1 MAHMTQGSVQYL
13 DSGFWTR
20 LWIDEFWT
28 NVELYNNKKN
38 HYLDMLEQPC
48 MVCMLTNR

>member
-28 NVELYNNKKN
+28 NVELYNNLKSLPGHARAALYGLHAK
-38 HYLDMLEQPC
+38 
-48 MVCMLTNR
+48 

>member
-1 MAHMTQGSVQYL
+1 MTQGSVQYL

-28 NVELYNNKKN
+28 NVELYNNKKKSLSGHARAVLYGLHAN
-38 HYLDMLEQPC
+38 
-48 MVCMLTNR
+48 